1 MLPAAPSVEDLAI
14 GLDDGV
20 GFTCLRECLESAV
33 DRREPH
39 GAPLRDEALV
49 ELLGGH
55 EGVEIAEGRDHSTP
69 LARRALANSDG
80 FPGRVRG
87 IHPL

>member
-1 MLPAAPSVEDLAI
+1 MLSAAPSVEDLPI

-20 GFTCLRECLESAV
+20 GFTRLRECLESAV

-49 ELLGGH
+49 ELLGRH
-55 EGVEIAEGRDHSTP
+55 ERVEVVEGRDHSAP
-69 LARRALANSDG
+69 LAR
-80 FPGRVRG
+80 
-87 IHPL
+87 

>member
-20 GFTCLRECLESAV
+20 GLTCLRECLESAV

-39 GAPLRDEALV
+39 GASLRDEALV

-55 EGVEIAEGRDHSTP
+55 ECVEVVEGRDHSAS
-69 LARRALANSDG
+69 LAR
-80 FPGRVRG
+80 
-87 IHPL
+87 

>member
-1 MLPAAPSVEDLAI
+1 
-14 GLDDGV
+14 
-20 GFTCLRECLESAV
+20 
-33 DRREPH
+33 
-39 GAPLRDEALV
+39 V